1 MGASAPAPPVG
12 APVPPLPPVHVSRPY
27 ERPRCPVA
35 ARVEVPCQDGAA
47 IVAWVYA
54 PAGVRDEP
62 GTPFGLMAGVPP
74 VLMLHGNG
82 EEHGIFGPTID
93 AVVAAGRSVVAVDS
107 RAQGASSRGA
117 APLSYELMAADARE
131 ACARLGATQ
140 VHVLG
145 FSDGAILGLLLARD
159 WGAHVLSLTAL
170 GANLTPEGL
179 PDEDRRF
186 MVEAA
191 AANRAWAEGG
201 RAGVLLGDGTAA
213 PSPAE
218 AGRVAELL
226 QLMVDQPQI
235 DAASLAGITCPTTV
249 MVGELDTILPEE
261 THRIAASVPDARLV
275 VVSGADHTLPKVAAD
290 AVTRELLGTVALN
303 DVRHVPGSLDASCAP
318 ADVTVVPLPREERW
332 ARALDALYEHVD
344 ARPGT
349 SGWTAGVWPPVGL
362 ARELLADGSYW
373 GAFDAADVAGGT
385 PGPEATLLGAF
396 AVDHDADMGDGSLPG
411 AGSGLGD
418 PDWATLPEHDV
429 ASYHLLAVDPAARGR
444 RVAVALLAAGERAA
458 RGLGARVVRINTS
471 PVNVEACGLYERWG
485 FTRHRPVWLPYEG
498 LDLPGWT
505 SLWEQEL

>member
-1 MGASAPAPPVG
+1 
-12 APVPPLPPVHVSRPY
+12 
-27 ERPRCPVA
+27 
-35 ARVEVPCQDGAA
+35 
-47 IVAWVYA
+47 
-54 PAGVRDEP
+54 
-62 GTPFGLMAGVPP
+62 
-74 VLMLHGNG
+74 
-82 EEHGIFGPTID
+82 
-93 AVVAAGRSVVAVDS
+93 
-107 RAQGASSRGA
+107 
-117 APLSYELMAADARE
+117 
-131 ACARLGATQ
+131 
-140 VHVLG
+140 
-145 FSDGAILGLLLARD
+145 
-159 WGAHVLSLTAL
+159 
-170 GANLTPEGL
+170 
-179 PDEDRRF
+179 
-186 MVEAA
+186 
-191 AANRAWAEGG
+191 
-201 RAGVLLGDGTAA
+201 
-213 PSPAE
+213 
-218 AGRVAELL
+218 
-226 QLMVDQPQI
+226 MVDQPQI